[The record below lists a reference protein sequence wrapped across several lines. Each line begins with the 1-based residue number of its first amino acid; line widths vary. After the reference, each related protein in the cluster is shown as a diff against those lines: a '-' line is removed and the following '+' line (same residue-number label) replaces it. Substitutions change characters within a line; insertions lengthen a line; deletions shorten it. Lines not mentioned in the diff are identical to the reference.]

1 MPNTKHVIY
10 IIVGFLSL
18 HNVLFGQRV
27 DYNAIIL
34 PNNAKDISIEER
46 LVQLAW
52 SNNPENQILNNQ
64 VNIAGINTKLARLNL
79 FNQINA
85 TGNINEFTIN
95 PPSTDFPIFFPR
107 YNFSATLSLG
117 NIFSD
122 PLKVKRAKQ
131 EKEIALNTIN
141 KQKITIRAEV
151 LRRYQV
157 YLTSKQILVAQTAIV
172 ERSRETYVQAKTTF
186 EAGRITLQEHDRIL
200 EVLDNQQS
208 KLILITSDV
217 RIAEIDVE
225 EMIGVKLID
234 VIDN

>member
-1 MPNTKHVIY
+1 MTNIKHI
-10 IIVGFLSL
+10 LSIAIGL
-18 HNVLFGQRV
+18 LSIHGVLLGQKV
-27 DYNAIIL
+27 DYNSIIL
-34 PNNAKDISIEER
+34 PNNAKNISIEER

-52 SNNPENQILNNQ
+52 ANNPDNKILNNQ
-64 VNIAGINTKLARLNL
+64 VNIAGINTKLARFNILN
-79 FNQINA
+79 QVNA

-95 PPSTDFPIFFPR
+95 PPSTDFPVFFPR
-107 YNFSATLSLG
+107 YNFSATLNLG
-117 NIFSD
+117 NVFSD

-131 EKEIALNTIN
+131 EKEIAENNIN

-151 LRRYQV
+151 LRRYQI
-157 YLTSKQILVAQTAIV
+157 YLANKQILAAQTAIV

-217 RIAEIDVE
+217 RIAEIDIE
-225 EMIGVKLID
+225 EMIGVKLLD
-234 VIDN
+234 VVTN